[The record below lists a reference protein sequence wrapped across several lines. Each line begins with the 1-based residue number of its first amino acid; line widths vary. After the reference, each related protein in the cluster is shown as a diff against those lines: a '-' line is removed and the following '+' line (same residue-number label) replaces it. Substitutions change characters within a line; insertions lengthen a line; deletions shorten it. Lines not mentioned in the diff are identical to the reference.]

1 MFLLAESYFA
11 ATRCPFV
18 RAARHFPT
26 ERKNTRIRKIHSL
39 VPNEA
44 TELNLVALSPID
56 TSFSIAF
63 LSLLTPCLVSELR
76 KDSSVLYA
84 SNLVQSKHK
93 TGRKGET
100 KKDKRRKISSKIHD
114 VTPSFIVQ
122 LFPWT
127 GIVGCSVEL
136 SRQNGVS
143 NLQNRSKQGKL
154 ALFSNR
160 ANCLHLRQVQF
171 FV

>member
-11 ATRCPFV
+11 ASRCPFV
-18 RAARHFPT
+18 CAARHFPT
-26 ERKNTRIRKIHSL
+26 ERKNMRIQKIHSL
-39 VPNEA
+39 VPNE
-44 TELNLVALSPID
+44 TIELNLVMLSPID
-56 TSFSIAF
+56 TSSSIVF
-63 LSLLTPCLVSELR
+63 LSLLAPCLVSELR
-76 KDSSVLYA
+76 KDSSVFYA

-100 KKDKRRKISSKIHD
+100 KKDKRKKSLPTSTTLHRVLSYSCSHERA
-114 VTPSFIVQ
+114 T
-122 LFPWT
+122 
-127 GIVGCSVEL
+127 VGCSIEL

-143 NLQNRSKQGKL
+143 NLWNRSKHGKL